1 MQSVGTIPM
10 FRLKLKATKNRESE
24 NMIKP
29 ESRQEHFQSPSLIG
43 NLLRKLHLDIP
54 LLLGL
59 LMICTLSFIILYSAG
74 GQEIAVLIRHATRM
88 ALAITVMT
96 VLAHINPRQFQS
108 FSVLLFSVCVLLLLA
123 VMVMGQIGKG
133 AQRWLD
139 LGIFRFQPSELTKI
153 SAPMMISWYLSEHPL
168 PPKIKHVVIAG
179 ALLLLPVLLIA
190 KQPDLGTALLVASS
204 GAAVLFFAG
213 LSWWLMTGTVA
224 LLAALTPIYWN
235 YFMRDYQRN
244 RVLMLFD
251 PEADPMGAGYHIIQ
265 SKIAIGSGGI
275 SGKGWLGSS
284 QAELDFLPESS
295 TDFIFAVFAE
305 EFGLFGCLGLLTL
318 YLLVIS
324 RCFYIAVQAQDTY
337 CRLLAGSLA
346 FTFFVYVFVNI
357 GMVIGI
363 LPVVGVPLPMVSYGG
378 TSMVTLMAGF
388 GMLMSIH
395 THRKLLPV

>member
-1 MQSVGTIPM
+1 M
-10 FRLKLKATKNRESE
+10 KNET
-24 NMIKP
+24 
-29 ESRQEHFQSPSLIG
+29 RQESFQSPSLLG

-59 LMICTLSFIILYSAG
+59 LLICALSFVILYSAG
-74 GQEIAVLIRHATRM
+74 GQEIPVLIRHASHM
-88 ALAITVMT
+88 AIALGLMT

-108 FSVLLFSVCVLLLLA
+108 FSVALFSLCVLLLLA

-139 LGIFRFQPSELTKI
+139 LGFFRFQPSELTKL
-153 SAPMMISWYLSEHPL
+153 SAPMMIAWYLAEHPL
-168 PPKIKHVVIAG
+168 PPRSKHVVIAG
-179 ALLLLPVLLIA
+179 GLLLLPVLLIA
-190 KQPDLGTALLVASS
+190 KQPDLGTALLVASA

-213 LSWWLMTGTVA
+213 LSWWVMLGALALMA
-224 LLAALTPIYWN
+224 SLTPVLWH
-235 YFMRDYQRN
+235 FMREYQRN
-244 RVLMLFD
+244 RVLTFMD
-251 PEADPMGAGYHIIQ
+251 PEKDPMGAGYHIIQ

-275 SGKGWLGSS
+275 NGKGWLGSS
-284 QAELDFLPESS
+284 QAQLDFLPESS

-305 EFGLFGCLGLLTL
+305 EFGLFGCVGLLLL
-318 YLLVIS
+318 YLLVIC

-357 GMVIGI
+357 GMVIGV
-363 LPVVGVPLPMVSYGG
+363 LPVVGVPLPMISYGG

-388 GMLMSIH
+388 GILMSIH
-395 THRKLLPV
+395 THRKLVPI